1 VKLNLSP
8 DLAFV
13 VGVLGTELVQF
24 GIWWSAQPKG
34 GRGRAA
40 VADYWSEH
48 FGYLCVI
55 AGAGT
60 LFCLLWSMDGLDWLA
75 KYLPEALTQGKG
87 EGTGVPY
94 TPQAGIFYGALL
106 ALRPDRIVSAVSG
119 LFSRGASTL
128 PAPPAPPGP

>member
-1 VKLNLSP
+1 MNLTP
-8 DLAFV
+8 VLAFI
-13 VGVLGTELVQF
+13 VGILSTELVQF

-34 GRGRAA
+34 GRGASA
-40 VADYWSEH
+40 CGDYWSDH
-48 FGYLCVI
+48 FGYLMVI

-60 LFCLLWSMDGLDWLA
+60 LFCLLWSMDGLDWIA

-106 ALRPDRIVSAVSG
+106 ALRPDRIVSAVTG
-119 LFSRGASTL
+119 LFSRSAPS
-128 PAPPAPPGP
+128 PAGPKGDS